1 MLTPIPHVRKCKLK
15 RPKKTEVP
23 PSGFLVGYA
32 RVSTQDQNLDLQI
45 EALRKAG
52 VKPDNMHVE
61 KVSGASKNRPALDYA
76 IKDLREG
83 DTLLVWRLDR
93 FARSMRDL
101 YARLDRVYA
110 KGAKFKSLTE
120 SFDFDTMTGKFVL
133 GILGLVAELERQIT
147 IARTTAGI
155 ESYRAKTGRGWGRVA
170 KLTEPQVVDAGKML
184 NRRKDPMSGPQVAK
198 HFKVS
203 TPTIYQHYQLSRASK
218 GPRFIRKTKPK

>member
-1 MLTPIPHVRKCKLK
+1 MTRQP
-15 RPKKTEVP
+15 EVP
-23 PSGFLVGYA
+23 PKKPEPAPEGYLVGYA

-45 EALRKAG
+45 EALRQAG
-52 VKPDNMHVE
+52 VRENNIHVE
-61 KVSGASKNRPALDYA
+61 KRSAGSKNRPGLDLA

-110 KGAKFKSLTE
+110 KGAKFRSLTE
-120 SFDFDTMTGKFVL
+120 NFDFDTFTGKFVL
-133 GILGLVAELERQIT
+133 GILGLVAELERQI
-147 IARTTAGI
+147 IAHRTKTGI
-155 ESYRAKTGRGWGRVA
+155 ETYRAKTGRGWGRVA
-170 KLTEPQVVDAGKML
+170 KLSEKQVVEAGRML
-184 NRRKDPMSGPQVAK
+184 NRKKDPISGPKVAA
-198 HFKVS
+198 HFNVS

>member
-1 MLTPIPHVRKCKLK
+1 MKRRPRNAPEPTPQ
-15 RPKKTEVP
+15 
-23 PSGFLVGYA
+23 GFLVGYA

-45 EALRKAG
+45 DALRKAG

-61 KVSGASKNRPALDYA
+61 KLSATSKNRPALDYA

-110 KGAKFKSLTE
+110 KGAKFRSLTE
-120 SFDFDTMTGKFVL
+120 SFDFDTFTGKFVL

-147 IARTTAGI
+147 IARTSAGI
-155 ESYRAKTGRGWGRVA
+155 KAYKEKTGNKWGRVA
-170 KLTEPQVVDAGKML
+170 KLSEKQVIEAGRML
-184 NRRKDPMSGPQVAK
+184 NRRKDPMSGPQVAR